1 MPDGIDIL
9 DRLRAPHGYFG
20 RLMRAQAAAEIER
33 LRAALTAE
41 TERCA
46 MIAEGFG
53 NNRAWVP
60 GSLYDTLRRE
70 VAGDIRKTRDD

>member
-1 MPDGIDIL
+1 MKEDIL

-20 RLMRAQAAAEIER
+20 RTIRCQAATEIER
-33 LRAALTAE
+33 LRGALTAE

-46 MIAEGFG
+46 KIAEGFE

-70 VAGDIRKTRDD
+70 VAADIRKARRD